1 VVQVDTWR
9 WLHHALPVIT
19 TRARL
24 TPNLFGLPFGL
35 AGLAQCWQVAH
46 VSGPVTDVL
55 WVVAAIAWLTV
66 AVLYLGSGSRL
77 ADLDH
82 PVLSPFTALLAIVP
96 MVLAGGLAVHSHTA
110 GVVVYSISLV
120 ATVLFGGWL
129 TGGWILGAFELGQWH
144 PGYFLPTAA
153 GGLLAAG
160 GAAGLGLHRL
170 ALVMFGYGVV
180 CWLTL
185 GSIILLRLFTQQSL
199 PPPLLPTMAI
209 EVAPPVV
216 AGNAWFVINGGRLD
230 WVVFALTGYGALM
243 VLVQLRLIPAYRRAP
258 FGVGTWAFSFSYAA
272 VFTFAVHW
280 VRADGVAGERSL
292 TYVLLAVISVAI
304 AALLTRT
311 GLALRAGRF
320 LPAAPPAAP
329 APEHAPAAPAPK

>member
-1 VVQVDTWR
+1 M
-9 WLHHALPVIT
+9 IT

-24 TPNLFGLPFGL
+24 TPNLFGIPFGL
-35 AGLAQCWQVAH
+35 CGLAQCWQVAD

-55 WVVAAIAWLTV
+55 WVVAAAAWLTV
-66 AVLYLGSGSRL
+66 AVLYLGSGSKL

-82 PVLSPFTALLAIVP
+82 PVFSPFTALLAIVP
-96 MVLAGGLAVHSHTA
+96 MVLAGGLAPHAHTA
-110 GVVVYSISLV
+110 AVILYSVGLV
-120 ATVLFGGWL
+120 GTVLFGGWL
-129 TGGWILGAFELGQWH
+129 TGGWILGTFELGQWH

-170 ALVMFGYGVV
+170 ALIMFGYGVV

-185 GSIILLRLFTQQSL
+185 GSIILLRLFSQPSL

-209 EVAPPVV
+209 EAAPPVV

-230 WVVFALTGYGALM
+230 WVVYALTGYGALM

-272 VFTFAVHW
+272 VFGFALHW
-280 VRADGVAGERSL
+280 VKADRLTAGRPL
-292 TYVLLAVISVAI
+292 TYILVAVISLAI

-311 GLALRAGRF
+311 IFALRAGRF
-320 LPAAPPAAP
+320 LPAPPAVARP
-329 APEHAPAAPAPK
+329 

>member
-1 VVQVDTWR
+1 
-9 WLHHALPVIT
+9 VIT

-35 AGLAQCWQVAH
+35 CGLAQCWQIAH
-46 VSGPVTDVL
+46 VAGPVTDVL
-55 WVVAAIAWLTV
+55 WMVAALAWLTV
-66 AVLYLGSGSRL
+66 VVLYLGSGSKV

-82 PVLSPFTALLAIVP
+82 PIFSPFTALMAIVP
-96 MVLAGGLAVHSHTA
+96 MVLAGGLAAHAHTA
-110 GVVVYSISLV
+110 AVVVYSIGL
-120 ATVLFGGWL
+120 AGTLLFGGWL
-129 TGGWILGAFELGQWH
+129 TGNWILNDLDLSRWH

-170 ALVMFGYGVV
+170 AYVMFGYGVV

-185 GSIILLRLFTQQSL
+185 GSIILLRLFTQPSL

-243 VLVQLRLIPAYRRAP
+243 VMVQIRLIPAYRRAP

-272 VFTFAVHW
+272 VFGFALHW
-280 VRADGVAGERSL
+280 VRADQLAGERVW
-292 TYVLLAVISVAI
+292 TYTLLAVVTLAF

-320 LPAAPPAAP
+320 LPAPA
-329 APEHAPAAPAPK
+329 

>member
-1 VVQVDTWR
+1 M
-9 WLHHALPVIT
+9 T
-19 TRARL
+19 TPRPPARL
-24 TPNLFGLPFGL
+24 TPNLFGVPFGL
-35 AGLAQCWQVAH
+35 AGLAGCWSAAH
-46 VSGPVTDVL
+46 HAA
-55 WVVAAIAWLTV
+55 VVAGWPADALWLLAALSWV
-66 AVLYLGSGSRL
+66 AVLGPYLRQVLGAGRVGAEL
-77 ADLDH
+77 AD
-82 PVLSPFTALLAIVP
+82 PTFAPFTVVAVIVP
-96 MVLAGGLAVHSHTA
+96 MLLAGPLAEVAPTA
-110 GVVVYSISLV
+110 GHVLFLV
-120 ATVLFGGWL
+120 ALTATVLLGSWV
-129 TGGWILGAFELGQWH
+129 TGNWIVDGVALGHWH
-144 PGYFLPTAA
+144 PGYILPAA
-153 GGLLAAG
+153 GGGLIAAG
-160 GAAGLGLHRL
+160 VSAAL
-170 ALVMFGYGVV
+170 GYGDLARFMLGYGLV
-180 CWLTL
+180 CWLAL
-185 GSIILLRLFTQQSL
+185 GSIILLRLFTQPRL
-199 PPPLLPTMAI
+199 APPLLPTMAI

-230 WVVFALTGYGALM
+230 WVVFALTGYGVLM